1 MALALCSCAAKRSV
15 RKDGAKAGLTQ
26 SSSDIDGDSL
36 LGRSALD
43 PSVDVSEAQIRGK
56 EFRDIQDLQTIR
68 FDYDSYS
75 LSDEARAT
83 LRTNSAYLKEHPDLE
98 ILVEGHC
105 DDRGTLEYNLALG
118 QKRAKSVR
126 EYYIRLGVS
135 GKSLATLS
143 FGEERPLCAEQTEA
157 CWGTN
162 RRAASKIRAQVSS
175 SDLGNG
181 RSQ

>member
-1 MALALCSCAAKRSV
+1 MCSCSAKRSV
-15 RKDGAKAGLTQ
+15 RKDGEKTSLTQ

-36 LGRSALD
+36 LAGRSALD

-56 EFRDIQDLQTIR
+56 EFRDVPDLQTIR
-68 FDYDSYS
+68 FDYDSYA
-75 LSDEARAT
+75 LSDEARTT
-83 LRTNSAYLKEHPDLE
+83 LRTNASYLKEHPDLE

-143 FGEERPLCAEQTEA
+143 FGEDKPMCADQTEE
-157 CWGTN
+157 CWATN
-162 RRAASKIRAQVSS
+162 RRASSKIRAQVSS
-175 SDLGNG
+175 SGLGNH
-181 RSQ
+181 RAQ